1 MKDKPE
7 SGLVYSWL
15 GTNNDL
21 RLNGETCICYTTVCP
36 RSLDPYMGNYINV
49 EWENES
55 SICSKCIYIKHEK
68 Y

>member
-49 EWENES
+49 E
-55 SICSKCIYIKHEK
+55 
-68 Y
+68 